1 MAILQLNNIS
11 KRFKGSREAVL
22 KNFSIEVAHGEV
34 LAILGESGCGKT
46 TLLRVIAGFETPD
59 SGEVW
64 LNGRV
69 VSSDSVFLEPEQR
82 GVGIVFQ
89 DYALFPHKTVL
100 ENIVFGL
107 FRLPGRQQ
115 LEKAQAMMELTG
127 LTGLEDRYPH
137 QVSGGQKQRVALAR
151 ALAPEPGIILFD
163 EPFSNVDI
171 PLRRQIRNDIQQIL
185 QKTGVTAIFVT
196 HDIRDVI
203 TLANRL
209 VVMRD
214 GIILQSGSVDTVVNN
229 PVDDYTRGFFDDL
242 DPSIIRN
249 THR

>member
-1 MAILQLNNIS
+1 MAILKLNNIS
-11 KRFKGSREAVL
+11 KRFTGNREAVL

-69 VSSDSVFLEPEQR
+69 VSSDSVFQEPERR

-107 FRLPGRQQ
+107 FRLPRQQQ
-115 LEKAQAMMELTG
+115 LEKARAMMELTG
-127 LTGLEDRYPH
+127 LTGLQDRYPH

-171 PLRRQIRNDIQQIL
+171 PLRRQIRNDIQKIL
-185 QKTGVTAIFVT
+185 QKTGVTALFVT
-196 HDIRDVI
+196 HDIRDVMS
-203 TLANRL
+203 LANRL
-209 VVMRD
+209 VVMKD
-214 GIILQSGSVDTVVNN
+214 GQIIQCASPEKIAEAPVNE
-229 PVDDYTRGFFDDL
+229 YTASFFY
-242 DPSIIRN
+242 
-249 THR
+249 

>member
-1 MAILQLNNIS
+1 
-11 KRFKGSREAVL
+11 
-22 KNFSIEVAHGEV
+22 
-34 LAILGESGCGKT
+34 
-46 TLLRVIAGFETPD
+46 
-59 SGEVW
+59 
-64 LNGRV
+64 V

-107 FRLPGRQQ
+107 FRLPRREQ
-115 LEKAQAMMELTG
+115 LEKAHAMMELTG
-127 LTGLEDRYPH
+127 LTGLQDRYPH

-171 PLRRQIRNDIQQIL
+171 PLRRQIRDDMQQIL
-185 QKTGVTAIFVT
+185 HKTGVTAIFVT

-203 TLANRL
+203 TLAHRL

-214 GIILQSGSVDTVVNN
+214 GIILQSGSVETVTNT
-229 PVDDYTRGFFDDL
+229 PADDYTRGFFDDL
-242 DPSIIRN
+242 NPSIIGN
-249 THR
+249 PHR